1 MVKLPS
7 SKENQSLE
15 AQSFQLFNFKMY
27 ELYSDFRNSA
37 PVDRQKKHREVQNPE
52 LEGCFEIDLV
62 TLTGHAQSG
71 RMTSH
76 HARIKPT

>member
-1 MVKLPS
+1 MGVTSPHQRESELRS
-7 SKENQSLE
+7 TI
-15 AQSFQLFNFKMY
+15 FQLFNFKMY
-27 ELYSDFRNSA
+27 ELLLDFRNSA
-37 PVDRQKKHREVQNPE
+37 PVDRQKHREVQNPE